1 LVWQQ
6 DRASRLLAD
15 SIDERIGNFSFGRDA
30 RALFRIRPDNIFL
43 VKVNY
48 WLNPY
53 EVALKQALTTS
64 RSWVPRPL
72 SRRDAPI
79 PVRAV
84 VAALLL
90 APMSAGTQGQDRSSQ
105 RDTSGR
111 LRSVVVEMGTEV
123 PLAGAAIRLIAQDH
137 SEVTRLTDDR
147 GHASFT
153 ELVPGRYVI
162 VIERLGY
169 GEARA
174 SLNLRVSSLT
184 TVTAELVPEVL
195 ELEPIIVS
203 TTRRGADMGGFEERR
218 RLGFG
223 YFITRADLETNPSH
237 VSSLLRTIPGVRVT
251 PVIGLTRGGHLSMRG
266 GCRPNLVLDGM
277 PLRSLE
283 GLAIDDYMTPNE
295 VEAIEVYHGVEAPI
309 RFGNSP
315 CGVVVVWTR
324 VPEPV
329 RGGGSFW
336 KRLLVTGGFM
346 TIALLLTS

>member
-1 LVWQQ
+1 M
-6 DRASRLLAD
+6 
-15 SIDERIGNFSFGRDA
+15 
-30 RALFRIRPDNIFL
+30 
-43 VKVNY
+43 
-48 WLNPY
+48 
-53 EVALKQALTTS
+53 KQTLTTS
-64 RSWVPRPL
+64 RLWALRLL
-72 SRRDAPI
+72 SRRAVPI
-79 PVRAV
+79 PVRAA

-90 APMSAGTQGQDRSSQ
+90 APMSTGAQEKDRSSQ
-105 RDTSGR
+105 RETSGR
-111 LRSVVVEMGTEV
+111 LRAVVVEMRTEV
-123 PLAGAAIRLIAQDH
+123 PLAGTAIRLIAQDR
-137 SEVTRLTDDR
+137 SEVARLTDDR

-174 SLNLRVSSLT
+174 SLNLPASSLT

-223 YFITRADLETNPSH
+223 YFITKADLETNPSH
-237 VSSLLRTIPGVRVT
+237 VSSLLRTIPGVQVT
-251 PVIGLTRGGHLSMRG
+251 PGTGLTGGGHLSMRG
-266 GCRPNLVLDGM
+266 GCRPNLMLDGM
-277 PLRSLE
+277 PLGPVE

-295 VEAIEVYHGVEAPI
+295 IEAIEVYHGIEAPI

-315 CGVVVVWTR
+315 CGAVVIWTR

-336 KRLLVTGGFM
+336 KKFLVAGGFM
-346 TIALLLTS
+346 VIALLLTS